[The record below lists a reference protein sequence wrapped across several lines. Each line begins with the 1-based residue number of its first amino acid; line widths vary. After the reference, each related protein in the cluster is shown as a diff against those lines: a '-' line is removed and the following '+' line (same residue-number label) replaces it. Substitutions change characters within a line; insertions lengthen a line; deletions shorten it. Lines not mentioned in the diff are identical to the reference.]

1 MSGWEEFFKF
11 GGDEWQG
18 RAVAASMTND
28 DNVIIAYTDQQAVED
43 GMLVAMNGTGGGNRV
58 TRAVFDDFTKSC
70 GSSPLTGPVIDIT
83 RLTEA
88 IRAMVKIPADED
100 GWRTGTLQ
108 GKKLWLV
115 PNEVNGLTLMFPEDY

>member
-1 MSGWEEFFKF
+1 
-11 GGDEWQG
+11 
-18 RAVAASMTND
+18 MTND

-43 GMLVAMNGTGGGNRV
+43 GVLVAINGTGGVNRV

-83 RLTEA
+83 RLMEA

-100 GWRTGTLQ
+100 GWRTGMLQ

-115 PNEVNGLTLMFPEDY
+115 PNEVSGLTLMFPEDY